1 MSPRLTSGIRLA
13 VSLLIL
19 AITAI
24 VLFPPMLQSG
34 TAWGGVLVAITAT
47 LMMILGVVAVVSAAR
62 LIRRR

>member
-1 MSPRLTSGIRLA
+1 MNPRTTSALRLA

-34 TAWGGVLVAITAT
+34 TAWGGVLVAATAT
-47 LMMILGVVAVVSAAR
+47 GMMMLGVVAVVSAAR